1 MFDTYIVFFI
11 NINQSAATELSTTPY
26 TSHLI
31 NLTSYPFTPPQTS
44 PVASAPLALWIPR
57 VAARRILPFLRGQP
71 LKLPKVLSQRYLRPI
86 LQQPL
91 LTRLVP
97 PACPRL
103 SPHDP
108 PSPLLCCRSFP
119 RIGLDSGSLVRPDC
133 DEIAPDCAGEPPT
146 PDSPPD
152 HFRARVLIAFL
163 WPPCTPPSDP
173 CPLCPHCCC
182 F

>member
-1 MFDTYIVFFI
+1 MHQVAEIKIACPCRSMNMFDTYIVFFI
-11 NINQSAATELSTTPY
+11 NINQSAATEPTTTPY

-97 PACPRL
+97 PACPQL

-108 PSPLLCCRSFP
+108 PSPLLCCRCP
-119 RIGLDSGSLVRPDC
+119 PPIGLQSGDLGQPDR
-133 DEIAPDCAGEPPT
+133 DEIAPDRAGEPP
-146 PDSPPD
+146 PPASLLD
-152 HFRARVLIAFL
+152 HF
-163 WPPCTPPSDP
+163 T
-173 CPLCPHCCC
+173 
-182 F
+182 